1 MILYGYRVHIYIYT
15 NIDAH
20 SWLKRQLKYCFFAKR
35 GSVPTKVVTVLI
47 EFGLR
52 GSTILSFLFEY
63 TVHCRRAS
71 PSQDFEIMDQTEDMK
86 LVGGSERQI
95 HKRSLVI
102 CTRIAL
108 NKRQVCT
115 CLHCIF
121 SIFEWHFLRAI
132 FGGDTCN
139 SCWASL
145 AEPAFLS
152 QPSCW
157 QHVAIAVV
165 HFLSQVSCNEQPQN
179 KWQLCFLRHS
189 NPTVK
194 LVLVALYVADFWCC
208 WCWFGQSSRIFMNFP
223 RRCFV
228 VMLSDFFHLSCFV
241 SSSRSRAN

>member
-1 MILYGYRVHIYIYT
+1 MILYGYRVHIYIYIYT

-145 AEPAFLS
+145 PEPAFLLTTCCDCS
-152 QPSCW
+152 RAFLVASVLQWAATEQMTVVFFETFKSNSEIGFSCPVCSW
-157 QHVAIAVV
+157 FLMLLVLIWAIIPNFHEFPEKMLRSDAVR
-165 HFLSQVSCNEQPQN
+165 FLSP
-179 KWQLCFLRHS
+179 
-189 NPTVK
+189 
-194 LVLVALYVADFWCC
+194 
-208 WCWFGQSSRIFMNFP
+208 FMF
-223 RRCFV
+223 C
-228 VMLSDFFHLSCFV
+228 LELKK
-241 SSSRSRAN
+241 